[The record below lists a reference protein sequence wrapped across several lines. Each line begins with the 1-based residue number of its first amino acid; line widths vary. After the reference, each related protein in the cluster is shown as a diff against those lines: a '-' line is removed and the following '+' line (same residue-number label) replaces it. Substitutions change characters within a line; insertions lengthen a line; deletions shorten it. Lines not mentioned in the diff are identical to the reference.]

1 MTVLPWTLA
10 PCLVV
15 LRNQVNAI
23 APSRLKASDGTIGD
37 EAHAASKSEHN
48 PDALGVVRA
57 IDITQDPDDHDGD
70 PRNDFDAGKLA
81 AQLVASR
88 DRRIL
93 YVIWNRRIARS
104 YPKPGIPAWTWAAY
118 AGSDP
123 HTNHVHL
130 SVVPDSR
137 ANNTN
142 PWRISATTTQE
153 DTLPTVK
160 ELLSAPVG
168 LNPAD
173 KKTPVDVEDRLA
185 IASNYSFYSW
195 QLLRAIAP
203 KVGVDVDEKALAAEI
218 LASLTPV
225 LRSAVTA
232 AVTAGGSADQIA
244 DLVLS
249 RFGDALTEGAA
260 Q

>member
-1 MTVLPWTLA
+1 MTVRPWTLA

-48 PDALGVVRA
+48 PDAQGIVRA
-57 IDITQDPDDHDGD
+57 IDITQDPDDRDGD

-104 YPKPGIPAWTWAAY
+104 YPKPGIPAWAWSTY
-118 AGSDP
+118 TGSDP

-130 SVVPDSR
+130 SVVPDDR

-142 PWRISATTTQE
+142 PWRISAAPTQE
-153 DTLPTVK
+153 DDMPTAQD
-160 ELLSAPVG
+160 LLNAPAGV
-168 LNPAD
+168 NPAD
-173 KKTPVDVEDRLA
+173 KKTPVDVGDRLA

-195 QLLRAIAP
+195 QILRAIAP
-203 KVGVDVDEKALAAEI
+203 KIGVDVDEQALAAEI
-218 LASLTPV
+218 LATLAPTV
-225 LRSAVTA
+225 REAVTA
-232 AVTAGGSADQIA
+232 AASAGGSPDQIA
-244 DLVLS
+244 DLVVS
-249 RFGDALTEGAA
+249 KIGEILTTGAA